1 MTAAV
6 VLEHEASHID
16 IAGAV
21 QYTVAHS
28 SRTSGTAAAADNPSG
43 DILLRIHAVYH
54 ETVACVDRVNTA

>member
-6 VLEHEASHID
+6 VLEHEASYID

-28 SRTSGTAAAADNPSG
+28 SRTSGTAAAADNLCG